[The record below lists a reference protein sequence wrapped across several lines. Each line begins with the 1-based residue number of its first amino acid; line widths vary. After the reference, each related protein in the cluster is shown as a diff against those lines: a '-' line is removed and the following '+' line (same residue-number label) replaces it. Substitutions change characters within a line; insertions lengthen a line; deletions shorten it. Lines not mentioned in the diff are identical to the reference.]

1 MISLYRHKYR
11 RIIIAIVLFVIV
23 YKIFMQYSTI
33 NYDFDSTALLKMFN
47 QTIEDAMVA
56 ERRIY
61 LIKQVVNC
69 KHFIT
74 NDLDLTTN
82 DLAGLGNKIY
92 ELVSTYGIA
101 RTIDYCPFVDN
112 HRTAII
118 HYNMERIRLT
128 FKIIT

>member
-11 RIIIAIVLFVIV
+11 RIVIAIVLFVIV
-23 YKIFMQYSTI
+23 YKIFTQNPTI
-33 NYDFDSTALLKMFN
+33 NNDFDSTALLKMFN
-47 QTIEDAMVA
+47 QTIDDEMIAQ
-56 ERRIY
+56 RRTY

-74 NDLDLTTN
+74 NDFDLTTN

-101 RTIDYCPFVDN
+101 RTIDYCPFIDN
-112 HRTAII
+112 HRTGTI
-118 HYNMERIRLT
+118 HHNMQRIRLT

>member
-1 MISLYRHKYR
+1 MISLYRHKYP
-11 RIIIAIVLFVIV
+11 RIVIAIILFVIAC
-23 YKIFMQYSTI
+23 KIFMQNLTI
-33 NYDFDSTALLKMFN
+33 NNDVDTTALLKIFN
-47 QTIEDAMVA
+47 QTVDDEMVA

-61 LIKQVVNC
+61 LLKQVVNC

-74 NDLDLTTN
+74 IDFDLTTN

-101 RTIDYCPFVDN
+101 RTIDYCPFIDN

-118 HYNMERIRLT
+118 HHNMERIRLT